1 MKSWTG
7 SAGICIN
14 EQMEVLMVKSFDSEQ
29 WAIPSGG
36 VEEGE
41 TPEECCV
48 REVKEETG
56 YDVKIIKQL
65 MVKETVIQGIQVTT
79 YYYRVDKFG
88 ESSGVNDPDN
98 LIAEAA
104 WKSITELKQLK
115 HVYPEDLELLLEQLD
130 NSQNQIDTNTR

>member
-14 EQMEVLMVKSFDSEQ
+14 EQMEVLMVKSYDSEQ

-36 VEEGE
+36 MEEGE

-56 YDVKIIKQL
+56 YDVKILKQL
-65 MVKETVIQGIQVTT
+65 IVKETLIQGFQVKT
-79 YYYRVDKFG
+79 YYYKVDKIG
-88 ESSGVNDPDN
+88 DSSGVNDPDN

-104 WKSITELKQLK
+104 WKSIADIKMLE
-115 HVYPEDLELLLEQLD
+115 HAYPEDVELLLEQLD
-130 NSQNQIDTNTR
+130 GSHD